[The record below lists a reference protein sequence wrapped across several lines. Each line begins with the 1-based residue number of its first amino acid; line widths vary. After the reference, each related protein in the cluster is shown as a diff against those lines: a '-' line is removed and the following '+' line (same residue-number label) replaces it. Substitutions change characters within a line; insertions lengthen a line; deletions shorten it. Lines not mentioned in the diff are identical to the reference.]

1 MDFIDALSY
10 LYQNRKNDEE
20 FANPFLLYCRLSDLC
35 SSSYEDKHK
44 VVVFYQI
51 DKKLNIVQSIL
62 SRDFDVGGKY
72 NEVADLLSESS
83 FQALIDV
90 VKRAVGFKNEFL
102 SQQAVRAVI
111 TPATE
116 TEQEEIKT
124 PLVSYN
130 SSSSYY
136 GGMDDG
142 YIGYGIFGLVLF
154 ALIGVLA
161 LIFDWKWLA
170 WQWILGIGG
179 GIALL
184 LSLSALVYWLNDE
197 VIVDFYVI
205 GTVILGI
212 SILINFILLL
222 IFKSNYKIIFA
233 CFSVIELIGGLILVV
248 LTFGECEEGWGIFQ
262 IIETILALLFM
273 VLGLILL

>member
-83 FQALIDV
+83 FQALINV
-90 VKRAVGFKNEFL
+90 VKRAVGLKNEFL

-111 TPATE
+111 TPTTE

-184 LSLSALVYWLNDE
+184 LSLSTLVYWLNDE

-248 LTFGECEEGWGIFQ
+248 LTFDECEEGWGIFQ